1 MAADPED
8 QQSPAAPAIPSWQ
21 RDAATAASAGGDDG
35 ASASDSDSGQTPTDA
50 QQPEDQLQVARRFLE
65 AEEVKTASRDKKAEF
80 LKSKGI
86 EDGDI
91 QKLLGE
97 PTTSQQVGA
106 PTPDYTLMAAY
117 ADTLLFQKHDENSSA
132 VPDAQHAQQEATQTP
147 SSLSPSAGDRPP
159 VVTYPEFLTKPQR
172 PPPLVTTNGLFNT
185 LYAFAGLST
194 LLYGTSKYVVG
205 PMVESLTDARADL
218 YDTSSKKLDAL
229 VAKLEKTVSV
239 IPPPKTAAGAV
250 SATAD
255 EDADASDAE
264 DPTEMFH
271 RDIGTQTTSLPASP
285 LASAKAKD
293 GEGEPLSARQAERLT
308 TLAKTLSGIKDQF
321 RTQSEDMDEIRT
333 LLDVFRDDLDGMTY
347 GGQTQFV
354 GGYDMYGTAK
364 KSEPEDEIRKVRD
377 NIRRVKGV
385 LLSTRNFPGS
395 TR

>member
-97 PTTSQQVGA
+97 PTTSQQ
-106 PTPDYTLMAAY
+106 
-117 ADTLLFQKHDENSSA
+117 KHDENSSA

-147 SSLSPSAGDRPP
+147 SSPSPSAGDRPP

>member
-172 PPPLVTTNGLFNT
+172 PPPLVTTG
-185 LYAFAGLST
+185 
-194 LLYGTSKYVVG
+194 
-205 PMVESLTDARADL
+205 
-218 YDTSSKKLDAL
+218 
-229 VAKLEKTVSV
+229 
-239 IPPPKTAAGAV
+239 
-250 SATAD
+250 
-255 EDADASDAE
+255 
-264 DPTEMFH
+264 
-271 RDIGTQTTSLPASP
+271 
-285 LASAKAKD
+285 
-293 GEGEPLSARQAERLT
+293 
-308 TLAKTLSGIKDQF
+308 
-321 RTQSEDMDEIRT
+321 
-333 LLDVFRDDLDGMTY
+333 
-347 GGQTQFV
+347 
-354 GGYDMYGTAK
+354 
-364 KSEPEDEIRKVRD
+364 
-377 NIRRVKGV
+377 
-385 LLSTRNFPGS
+385 
-395 TR
+395 

>member
-97 PTTSQQVGA
+97 PTTSQQ
-106 PTPDYTLMAAY
+106 
-117 ADTLLFQKHDENSSA
+117 KHDENNSA

-250 SATAD
+250 SAAAD

>member
-1 MAADPED
+1 MADPED
-8 QQSPAAPAIPSWQ
+8 QQQQSPPAIPSWQ
-21 RDAATAASAGGDDG
+21 RDRDSAAAADADATGGG
-35 ASASDSDSGQTPTDA
+35 SDSHHQNQAPSTNARPD
-50 QQPEDQLQVARRFLE
+50 EDQLQVARRFLE
-65 AEEVKTASRDKKAEF
+65 ADEVKTASRDTKAEF

-86 EDGDI
+86 GDGDI
-91 QKLLGE
+91 RKLLGE
-97 PTTSQQVGA
+97 PTSSEDRDEDSGA
-106 PTPDYTLMAAY
+106 SPDT
-117 ADTLLFQKHDENSSA
+117 
-132 VPDAQHAQQEATQTP
+132 QHTQQEATQTP
-147 SSLSPSAGDRPP
+147 SSSSLLLPSAGDRPP

-172 PPPLVTTNGLFNT
+172 PPPLVTTGGLLNT

-194 LLYGTSKYVVG
+194 LLYGTSKYVVA
-205 PMVESLTDARADL
+205 PMVESLTDARTDL
-218 YDTSSKKLDAL
+218 YDTSSRKLDAL

-239 IPPPKTAAGAV
+239 IPPPKTQAAGGAV
-250 SATAD
+250 SAAAD
-255 EDADASDAE
+255 DDADASDAE

-271 RDIGTQTTSLPASP
+271 RDIGTQTTSLPANP

-293 GEGEPLSARQAERLT
+293 GQGVEEPPSARQAERLT

-385 LLSTRNFPGS
+385 LLSTRNFPAS